1 MIARLKFPRI
11 GIFAYQSKFVGKSQ
25 NRFETIW
32 IFPHMTFT
40 VWDERAK
47 MK

>member
-32 IFPHMTFT
+32 IFPHMTT
-40 VWDERAK
+40 LP
-47 MK
+47 